1 MGYLIGE
8 IWLWLVI
15 AYVIGLV
22 AGWLIWGLRR
32 KGAQNRIGDLE
43 RQVAEAA
50 AQALESEAEK
60 SELAAAAAAAEA
72 EITRLNA
79 RIAELVK
86 ERRSAGDGR
95 D

>member
-43 RQVAEAA
+43 GQGAEAA
-50 AQALESEAEK
+50 AQALES
-60 SELAAAAAAAEA
+60 
-72 EITRLNA
+72 
-79 RIAELVK
+79 
-86 ERRSAGDGR
+86 DG
-95 D
+95 

>member
-15 AYVIGLV
+15 AYAIGLV
-22 AGWLIWGLRR
+22 AGWLMWGLRR
-32 KGAQNRIGDLE
+32 RGWQSRIVELE
-43 RQVAEAA
+43 QQIASAD
-50 AQALESEAEK
+50 AQARESEAEQ
-60 SELAAAAAAAEA
+60 SELASAAAAAEA

-86 ERRSAGDGR
+86 EKSGAGGS
-95 D
+95 

>member
-1 MGYLIGE
+1 MPRG
-8 IWLWLVI
+8 VCPRDTR
-15 AYVIGLV
+15 GLTV
-22 AGWLIWGLRR
+22 SVLRR
-32 KGAQNRIGDLE
+32 KGAQDRIGDLE
-43 RQVAEAA
+43 RQVAEAG

>member
-32 KGAQNRIGDLE
+32 RGWQSRIAELE
-43 RQVAEAA
+43 RQIASADVQ
-50 AQALESEAEK
+50 AQESEAEQ
-60 SELAAAAAAAEA
+60 SELASAAAAAEA
-72 EITRLNA
+72 EIARLNA

-86 ERRSAGDGR
+86 EKGEAGGG
-95 D
+95 